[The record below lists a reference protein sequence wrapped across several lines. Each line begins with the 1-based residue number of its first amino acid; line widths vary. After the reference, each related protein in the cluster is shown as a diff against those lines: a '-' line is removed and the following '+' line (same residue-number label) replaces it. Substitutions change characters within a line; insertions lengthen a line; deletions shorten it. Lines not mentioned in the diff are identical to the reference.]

1 MVKKFRLVNST
12 FCYVYQCMIR
22 QIAPEIADDL
32 IARTH
37 EFTQSLVTDIVHNKI
52 GQQYDFRIDFLL
64 NVYREDK
71 CNKQEKQRI
80 YSRVKDKNVIPL
92 YFVDSGGL
100 QLLRIRLGI
109 LNESEE
115 EFERSIPQLLEKQ
128 EELGDILF
136 CLDYIPLWQR
146 GKPIT
151 KSEIIKSC
159 YKTLEYVNTQLDILR
174 KKNSTSKLLP
184 INQLTQLPPLGSIWY
199 EIVRKELDFSDPY
212 IAGYS
217 LTGFIKTGNS
227 ANTNTMLFNVAW
239 LTKVQQE
246 IYNEIGKPDLL
257 THILG
262 MVSVPNEY
270 FIYGLI
276 NDNFNHISIDGVT
289 YVKAYVNGYIWD
301 FPFRTIKLNGFGKQ
315 FEDTI
320 YKVYAM
326 FTDIIDEYLGW
337 SPQKYVDLLRKFH
350 MEKCSEKECRLAM
363 YTMRMFF
370 TYYQQIVAVVNHIN
384 KLDFIESKFGKLYN
398 QIKEDPNYF
407 IQQFG
412 SRMNSIPMVDDVHPE
427 YEQVDVDELL

>member
-1 MVKKFRLVNST
+1 
-12 FCYVYQCMIR
+12 MIR

-32 IARTH
+32 IAETH

-52 GQQYDFRIDFLL
+52 GQDYDFRVDFLL

-71 CNKQEKQRI
+71 CNKEEKQRI
-80 YSRVKDKNVIPL
+80 YSKVKDKNVIPL

-151 KSEIIKSC
+151 KSEIVNSC
-159 YKTLEYVNTQLDILR
+159 YKTLEYVNIQLELLE
-174 KKNSTSKLLP
+174 KKKSTSKLLP

-199 EIVRKELDFSDPY
+199 DIVRKELDFSNPY

-217 LTGFIKTGNS
+217 LTGFIKTGNVAS
-227 ANTNTMLFNVAW
+227 DTTMLYNVAW

-246 IYNEIGKPDLL
+246 IYNEIGRPELL

-262 MVSVPNEY
+262 MVSVPNEF

-276 NDNFNHISIDGVT
+276 NGNFNHVSIDGVT

-301 FPFRTIKLNGFGKQ
+301 FPFRNIKLNGFGKQ
-315 FEDTI
+315 FEETI
-320 YKVYAM
+320 ANVYAM
-326 FTDIIDEYLGW
+326 FSDIIERHLGW
-337 SPQKYVDLLRKFH
+337 SLSRYVDLLRKFH
-350 MEKCSEKECRLAM
+350 LEKCSDKECRLAM

-370 TYYQQIVAVVNHIN
+370 TYYQQIVAVTNHIN
-384 KLDFIESKFGKLYN
+384 KLEFIESKFGRLYDR
-398 QIKEDPNYF
+398 IKEDPNYF
-407 IQQFG
+407 IRDFG
-412 SRMNSIPMVDDVHPE
+412 SRMNSIPLIDDMHSG
-427 YEQVDVDELL
+427 YEVVNVDEVL